1 MDNEEKARSAVR
13 RRRRLTSAV
22 RASLRELG
30 TQLSVL
36 NHRVGGHVKL
46 RTIDVLCLD
55 VIDQEGPL
63 SPSALA
69 RKAGLHPATM
79 TGVLD
84 RLERGG
90 WITRDRDHADRR
102 GVSIRVLRDRGGEL
116 IRLYSGMNTAL
127 TRICSDYSDDELAT
141 IADFLDRT
149 AQAGREATDHLSA
162 ERST

>member
-1 MDNEEKARSAVR
+1 MSTEEEARDAVR
-13 RRRRLTSAV
+13 RRRRLTSTV

-36 NHRVGGHVKL
+36 NHRVGGHIKL

-55 VIDQEGPL
+55 VIDQDGPL
-63 SPSALA
+63 SPTALA

-79 TGVLD
+79 TGILD

-90 WITRDRDHADRR
+90 WIIRDRDPADRR

-116 IRLYSGMNTAL
+116 IRLYAGMNTAL
-127 TRICSDYSDDELAT
+127 TEICAT
-141 IADFLDRT
+141 LQRGRT
-149 AQAGREATDHLSA
+149 RHHRRLPRPHGPGRPRGS
-162 ERST
+162 